1 MHLNKKIATIILLPF
16 ISLFTSS
23 IFAVPYVGLQLGRA
37 ESGSNW
43 QIAGSV
49 HFGYRL
55 MKYLSGEVMYGEY
68 AVQNHLLMAQGK
80 VIVPLSGLVTGV
92 GMNLFGTLG
101 GGMVTQA
108 GESSIAATYG
118 AGMETMFSSK
128 VGVSLAWQHI
138 NQSSKTSGYNFFGVG
153 VNLSFP

>member
-1 MHLNKKIATIILLPF
+1 MRLGKKIITIGLLTFTGWFATA
-16 ISLFTSS
+16 SV
-23 IFAVPYVGLQLGRA
+23 AAPYVGLQVGRA
-37 ESGSNW
+37 NSGSNW
-43 QIAGSV
+43 QIAGNV

-55 MKYLSGEVMYGEY
+55 MKYLSGEMMYGEY
-68 AVQNHLLMAQGK
+68 AAHNNLIMAQGK

-108 GESSIAATYG
+108 AASSIAATYG

-138 NQSSKTSGYNFFGVG
+138 NKSNKTSGYDFFGLG
-153 VNLSFP
+153 VDLSFS